1 LNVYNGKYKETKLTS
16 QCVEWTGGTDD
27 AVGAFTAHLETD
39 EVALWVAEQHREHD
53 RPVGGSLYQVDGR
66 CR

>member
-1 LNVYNGKYKETKLTS
+1 MNVCYGKYKETKLTR

-39 EVALWVAEQHREHD
+39 EVALWVAELHSKYD

-66 CR
+66 RR